1 MKKRLLATFLAL
13 CLVMGLLPAG
23 AMAAGGEGEGTP
35 GGAAEEMVSADRFT
49 IYKDGKAD
57 GSPQGDIEAGDL
69 SKNAPNL
76 SDQNLYF
83 DHAQVGSGTNSV
95 RVYEA
100 GVFRKDSQ
108 EYTYYGSLNGA
119 LKILEADETIDLYYV
134 SKYPV
139 TYHCDTAI
147 KTDGDNLVKQ
157 GESLT
162 FRAKPSAQDMRLKV
176 TVNGPSVPGTVYDD
190 ETGEMIFTVNNVQG
204 PQNVV
209 IAEEKV
215 DHYTLSY
222 SEEEDAFRHGNITS
236 PASGQTITPGGSV
249 TIELSAKDSGPFNYF
264 VLNMLVIN
272 GHEVA
277 TPPTNAGEGT
287 FVESFL
293 PSGEKVTVT
302 LTSEHNEWWLPDYD
316 PRYTVV
322 ISDVHTDLY
331 ISEGNFISATATMRS
346 SLRN

>member
-35 GGAAEEMVSADRFT
+35 GGAAEEKVSADRFT

-57 GSPQGDIEAGDL
+57 GSPQGDIEAGEL
-69 SKNAPNL
+69 SKNAPDL

-83 DHAQVGSGTNSV
+83 DHAQVGSGSNSV

-209 IAEEKV
+209 IAEEEV

-249 TIELSAKDSGPFNYF
+249 TIELSAKDSGH
-264 VLNMLVIN
+264 LIILC
-272 GHEVA
+272 
-277 TPPTNAGEGT
+277 
-287 FVESFL
+287 
-293 PSGEKVTVT
+293 
-302 LTSEHNEWWLPDYD
+302 
-316 PRYTVV
+316 
-322 ISDVHTDLY
+322 
-331 ISEGNFISATATMRS
+331 
-346 SLRN
+346 